1 MLRANFTLEAQLTA
15 IVSAAPATPRG
26 LLRAATHGCFGSFG
40 AKMSSQDTAHLRGA
54 TILSPTGATI
64 LSVLHLLLAVGV
76 TGHILVHKR
85 DPGSAVAWIG
95 IAWLSPVLG
104 SLLYVLLG
112 INRVRRRALTMR
124 APRASGAASAG
135 VDDAGADDHMA
146 TLEYSAGRIT
156 GRPARGGNAIAIL
169 RNGDDAYPRM
179 IACIEAAEKSIALSS
194 YIFRADAAGEPF
206 IEALVRAHRRKVE
219 VRVVIDGFGGGYFWS
234 TTYLKLRQ
242 AGVPV
247 ARFMHSPL
255 PWRMPF
261 LNLRSH
267 KKLLAVDG
275 RIAFIGGLNIGA
287 ENLIR
292 TAPAHPV
299 LDTHF
304 SLEGPV
310 VAQIIDTFAD
320 DWFFCTGERLA
331 GERWFRPL
339 APVGESVARAVTSGP
354 DQDLEKIELMIL
366 QAVGAARTSV
376 KVMTPYFLPDD
387 RIITVLALA
396 SMRGVAVD
404 LILPAS
410 SNHPTLD
417 WGARAH
423 IGPLLAAQ
431 CRIWT
436 HAAPFDH
443 SKLMTVDGKW
453 CLVGSANW
461 DMRSFRLNFELNVEV
476 YHSALVLQLEQF
488 IAQKQ
493 ELQLSADALHKISLP
508 ITLLNNAARLM
519 LPYL

>member
-1 MLRANFTLEAQLTA
+1 MRA
-15 IVSAAPATPRG
+15 G
-26 LLRAATHGCFGSFG
+26 GYGSYGAFS
-40 AKMSSQDTAHLRGA
+40 AKMRTSFTAHLRGV
-54 TILSPTGATI
+54 TILTLTGATV
-64 LSVLHLLLAVGV
+64 LSVLHLLLALGV

-112 INRVRRRALTMR
+112 VNRVRRRALTMR
-124 APRASGAASAG
+124 APRLSAAASTAVAAAG
-135 VDDAGADDHMA
+135 DEGHLAP
-146 TLEYSAGRIT
+146 LEYSAERIT
-156 GRPARGGNAIAIL
+156 GRPAKSGNSIAAL
-169 RNGDDAYPRM
+169 RNGDEAYPRM
-179 IACIEAAEKSIALSS
+179 IACIDAAQHSVALSS
-194 YIFRADAAGEPF
+194 YIFRADAAGVPF
-206 IEALVRAHRRKVE
+206 IEALVRAHRRGVA
-219 VRVVIDGFGGGYFWS
+219 VRVVIDGVGGGYFWS
-234 TTYLKLRQ
+234 TTHHKLRL

-247 ARFMHSPL
+247 ARFLHSPL

-267 KKLLAVDG
+267 KKLLGVDG
-275 RIAFIGGLNIGA
+275 RIAFVGGLNIGQ

-292 TAPAHPV
+292 SAPAHPV

-304 SLEGPV
+304 ELEGPV
-310 VAQIIDTFAD
+310 VAQIIGTFAE
-320 DWFFCTGERLA
+320 DWFFITGERLA
-331 GERWFRPL
+331 GESWFPAL
-339 APVGESVARAVTSGP
+339 QPVGDSIARAVTSGP

-366 QAVGAARTSV
+366 QAVGAARSSV

-396 SMRGVAVD
+396 SMRGVEVD

-431 CRIWT
+431 CRVWT
-436 HAAPFDH
+436 HGALFDH
-443 SKLMTVDGKW
+443 SKLMTIDGRW

-461 DMRSFRLNFELNVEV
+461 DMRSFRLNFELNIEV
-476 YHSALVLQLEQF
+476 YHSALVLQLEKF
-488 IAQKQ
+488 ITQKQ
-493 ELQLSADALHKISLP
+493 EVRLSAEALGKASLP
-508 ITLLNNAARLM
+508 AVLRNNAARLM